1 VGSEIPDVLKGLKE
15 ELQRKVAY
23 IKKMETHVQKNE
35 LQIREQEEAI
45 RRIEETSRQC
55 VTKLSGLFHP
65 DGEAQMK
72 SQLYDE
78 KIGQPGLEGAAR
90 MKNVVRDYSKKV
102 EAYLVEFREL
112 AEHMRKSSSN
122 EEPDQEETANRGERV
137 GSGEG
142 LQGVFNVSADAPQ
155 EGEIDRLMRNESST
169 QQHTSRV
176 GLNVEPIQ
184 MFRLAGV
191 SPVEIR
197 NLSEEMEAMGAQ
209 PDRVERQQGGP
220 GGHPGSQRGGAQVG
234 ELTGER

>member
-1 VGSEIPDVLKGLKE
+1 LAGQLQGLQEDESESVALLKGLKE

-23 IKKMETHVQKNE
+23 IKIMETHVQKNE
-35 LQIREQEEAI
+35 LQIREQEEII
-45 RRIEETSRQC
+45 RRIGETSRQC

-72 SQLYDE
+72 AQLYDE

-137 GSGEG
+137 ESGEG

-176 GLNVEPIQ
+176 GLNVEPI
-184 MFRLAGV
+184 
-191 SPVEIR
+191 
-197 NLSEEMEAMGAQ
+197 
-209 PDRVERQQGGP
+209 
-220 GGHPGSQRGGAQVG
+220 
-234 ELTGER
+234 